1 MNLIIKN
8 ALKYNVLLGLS
19 ECIHI
24 PGHIL
29 MQKNTHAQILIVSR
43 INISIV
49 ITSENGDGADHVVHN
64 YCRKTMHVY

>member
-1 MNLIIKN
+1 MS
-8 ALKYNVLLGLS
+8 S
-19 ECIHI
+19 EVRRFTWAVRMHTYTRAYT
-24 PGHIL
+24 HA
-29 MQKNTHAQILIVSR
+29 KNTHAQILIVSR

>member
-1 MNLIIKN
+1 M
-8 ALKYNVLLGLS
+8 GLPDCVPML
-19 ECIHI
+19 EHI
-24 PGHIL
+24 DV
-29 MQKNTHAQILIVSR
+29 QKTRRQILIVSR